1 MHQSHH
7 AFSSVGV
14 PWEVQLSAIYC
25 IHDLSPS
32 NPKQALDALAEWR
45 GETSGNVPPAVASC
59 INQLASV
66 CRQVRS

>member
-1 MHQSHH
+1 M
-7 AFSSVGV
+7 FFGGVFVGV

-32 NPKQALDALAEWR
+32 NPKQALDALADWR

-66 CRQVRS
+66 CRQVKS